1 MAPFAKKLPGRRKVA
16 QTNATKDECA
26 VQKST
31 SCSSSKE
38 APVTSCSGQEPTC
51 CNKAPA
57 TSSSAP
63 DLRPRCCC
71 GKRSDHEKAAGR
83 YGRTTRT
90 WHCSSC
96 SSSHGS
102 SMLQARAEDIDARS
116 RAVDDKL
123 AKATALLRN
132 AMQLESQFADR
143 VTNPERMGKTGEPLC
158 VLLPAH
164 NKMVCPCFALCI
176 PALGFFVFC
185 TLVQF
190 IIY

>member
-1 MAPFAKKLPGRRKVA
+1 
-16 QTNATKDECA
+16 
-26 VQKST
+26 
-31 SCSSSKE
+31 
-38 APVTSCSGQEPTC
+38 
-51 CNKAPA
+51 
-57 TSSSAP
+57 
-63 DLRPRCCC
+63 
-71 GKRSDHEKAAGR
+71 
-83 YGRTTRT
+83 
-90 WHCSSC
+90 
-96 SSSHGS
+96 
-102 SMLQARAEDIDARS
+102 MLQARAEEIDARS

-176 PALGFFVFC
+176 PALGVFVFC